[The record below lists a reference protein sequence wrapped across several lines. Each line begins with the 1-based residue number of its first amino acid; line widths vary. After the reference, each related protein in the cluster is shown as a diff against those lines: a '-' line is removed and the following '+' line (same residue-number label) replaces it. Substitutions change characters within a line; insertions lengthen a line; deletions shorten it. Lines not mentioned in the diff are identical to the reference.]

1 MSEFGFVGTGN
12 MGGALA
18 TAVCKAVS
26 PETVCLANKT
36 KAKAEKLAEK
46 LGCKV
51 GENIDAASKDF
62 VFLGVKPNMME
73 GVIKDLLNG
82 NKPLNGV
89 FISMAAA
96 LSMETISGFF
106 GDSTTPLVR
115 IMPNTP
121 VSVGEGVILYAKNEY
136 VSDEQMNEIKDSLRF
151 AGTLVELDEKLIDA
165 GSAVS
170 GCGPAFAYMFI
181 EALADGGV
189 ACGLKRS
196 QAVELAAAMVKG
208 SAALVLESGKNPGQ
222 LKDEVCSP
230 GGSTIAGV
238 RSLEE
243 NAFRGAAMDAIIASY
258 DKTLKMAKK

>member
-1 MSEFGFVGTGN
+1 MAEFGFIGTGN

-18 TAVCKAVS
+18 TAVCKAVN
-26 PETVCLANKT
+26 PENVVLANKT
-36 KAKAEKLAEK
+36 KEKAQKLADK
-46 LGCKV
+46 LGCKT
-51 GENIDAASKDF
+51 GENIEAASCDY

-73 GVIKDLLNG
+73 GVIKDLMAYNMPP
-82 NKPLNGV
+82 KGV
-89 FISMAAA
+89 FVSMAAA
-96 LSMETISGFF
+96 LSIETLESFF
-106 GDSTTPLVR
+106 GAYKAPIVR

-121 VSVGEGVILYAKNEY
+121 VSVGEGVILYAKNAL
-136 VSDEQMNEIKDSLRF
+136 VSDEQMLEIKEALKE
-151 AGTLVELDEKLIDA
+151 AGTLVEIEEKLIDA

-189 ACGLKRS
+189 ACGLKRA

-208 SAALVLESGKNPGQ
+208 SASLVLESGKNPGQ

-243 NAFRGAAMDAIIASY
+243 NAFRGAAMDAVIASY
-258 DKTLKMAKK
+258 EKTLKMAKK